1 MLVIF
6 AMKHTESRLSLQQ
19 NSSPS
24 FRVGLIGA
32 GIQASRSP
40 RLHEQEAFANDLT
53 YSYQLFDFDL
63 LGVGVEALPRLL
75 NEAQSQGFAG
85 LNITHPCKQ
94 IVIPL
99 LDGLSP
105 EAAAMGAVNTVV
117 FTANKRIGHNTDW
130 WGFAESFKRG
140 LADVSFCQVVLLGAG
155 GAGAAV
161 AYAAMKLGV
170 ERLAIHDVDNFRATD
185 LAEKLSTEFGDGRA
199 VAVTNL
205 AEEIALSDGLIQA
218 TPVGMITH
226 PGLPVP
232 AGLLRPALWVAEIVY
247 FPLETEFLKAAR
259 QLGCR
264 TMDGGGMAVFQAA
277 ESFRLFTG
285 KSPDYERML
294 RYFSTM

>member
-1 MLVIF
+1 
-6 AMKHTESRLSLQQ
+6 MKHTEPR
-19 NSSPS
+19 SSHQENIPPS
-24 FRVGLIGA
+24 YRVGLIGA

-40 RLHEQEAFANDLT
+40 RLHEQEAHENNLT

-75 NEAQSQGFAG
+75 DEAQAQGFAG

-99 LDGLSP
+99 LAELSP
-105 EAAAMGAVNTVV
+105 EAAAIGAVNTVV
-117 FTANKRIGHNTDW
+117 FTDNKRIGHNTDW

-140 LADVSFCQVVLLGAG
+140 CVDVVRRKVVLLGAG

-161 AYAAMKLGV
+161 AFAAMKLGL

-185 LAEKLSTEFGDGRA
+185 LAEKLNRGFGDGRV

-205 AEEIALSDGLIQA
+205 AEEIALADGLMQA
-218 TPVGMITH
+218 TPMGMVTH
-226 PGLPVP
+226 PGLPLP
-232 AGLLRPALWVAEIVY
+232 KNLLRSDLWVAEIVY
-247 FPLETEFLKAAR
+247 FPLETEFLKTAR

-285 KSPDYERML
+285 KAPDHQRML
-294 RYFSTM
+294 RHFAAMTQGIQ